1 MKNTFILMLM
11 AAAGV
16 VTSCSTTDDV
26 AMIDDIT
33 AESPSTKEDGVAAL
47 IVVPGFA
54 TNDTAGEEAT
64 TRASYYDGT
73 TQKLLF
79 EWNENDKLGIFPM
92 QAKSS
97 QQKFSFSKRVSN
109 VDGAT
114 DAVSHAVFTPD
125 DLAFAWVNGG
135 DYRAYYP
142 YSSSSADIEAMK
154 LDYTGQKQTGKPDF
168 TAYKAGRSDDY
179 NKSEI
184 DASAHLSAKTFL
196 QSAVSTPTDDNIQ
209 FKMEHLGGLVRFY
222 LVLPESVNANISE
235 IRLVAS
241 KPVFHEKVEYNLLEG
256 TLSSYLDEPQQYLT
270 LALENAHVE
279 KTSSD
284 AYGHYLLAYM
294 MAYPIALTTEL
305 TSTDKLYI
313 YVNGKDAG
321 GNDVYF
327 RSNSITKKDITKGG
341 LTQFSVKPNATEDP
355 ISLQPISVQ
364 EWKDGFN
371 ANNNNGSGTGDW

>member
-1 MKNTFILMLM
+1 MKNTFITMLM

-16 VTSCSTTDDV
+16 FASCTTADEIIAD
-26 AMIDDIT
+26 T
-33 AESPSTKEDGVAAL
+33 PSAKEDGVVAL
-47 IVVPGFA
+47 VVVPGF
-54 TNDTAGEEAT
+54 TINDNPSNI
-64 TRASYYDGT
+64 TRASYYDGN

-97 QQKFSFSKRVSN
+97 QQMFSFSKLVSN

-125 DLAFAWVNGG
+125 DLYFAWVEDG

-142 YSSSSADIEAMK
+142 YSSSSADIKTMK
-154 LDYTGQKQTGKPDF
+154 LDYAGQKQTGKPDF
-168 TAYKAGRSDDY
+168 TAYKAGRSDHY

-241 KPVFHEKVEYNLLEG
+241 KPVFHEEVEYNLLAG
-256 TLSSYLDEPQQYLT
+256 TLSSYLDDPKQYLT

-313 YVNGKDAG
+313 YVNGKDAD

-364 EWKDGFN
+364 EWKNGFD
-371 ANNNNGSGTGDW
+371 ANNNGSGTEDW